1 MTPDRPAPV
10 RGTSR
15 FRATLLRVLIVQAVA
30 LALLGL
36 IQVFYNT

>member
-1 MTPDRPAPV
+1 MSVDTPPSDPSR
-10 RGTSR
+10 SR
-15 FRATLLRVLIVQAVA
+15 FRTTLGRVLIVQAVA